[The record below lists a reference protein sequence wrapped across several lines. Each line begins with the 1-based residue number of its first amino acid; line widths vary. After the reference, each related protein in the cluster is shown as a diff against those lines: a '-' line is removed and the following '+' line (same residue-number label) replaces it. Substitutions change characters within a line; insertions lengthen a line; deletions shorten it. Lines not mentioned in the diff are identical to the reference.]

1 MMNISKLN
9 KRRLYNFKKNKRG
22 YYSFWVFSFLFLIS
36 LFANFIANE
45 KPLLIKYNSEY
56 YFPVFAQYS
65 ETTFGGDFETEADYK
80 DPYVINLI
88 NKNGWM
94 IMPVIPY
101 TYNTIIRN
109 LESPAPSPPSKK
121 KLARN
126 R

>member
-9 KRRLYNFKKNKRG
+9 KKKLYNFKKNKRG

-65 ETTFGGDFETEADYK
+65 ETTFGGCDGHGHDAAEK
-80 DPYVINLI
+80 D
-88 NKNGWM
+88 
-94 IMPVIPY
+94 
-101 TYNTIIRN
+101 
-109 LESPAPSPPSKK
+109 SKSTVCCIEPH
-121 KLARN
+121 LMLHQALLGSFSAALRP
-126 R
+126 